1 MTEVDKNQQAEQ
13 QKISDLYATL
23 KQEQPTAELDQRI
36 LDLAKQQVVPL
47 ESALET
53 KAQILRADKRSWRRW
68 QWPLSI
74 AASVMLVSVIFI
86 DQISKF
92 MPGSVIL
99 APQEINELMPDSAKS
114 SVARDSNNNANL
126 NSEAKEQPE
135 VLGLSIN
142 DGADGELTS
151 TVIEDKHAQLQGEQ
165 TALAKQAMR
174 EKQQLTE
181 RTLVEKQKR
190 ESTAVGESQTQLV
203 LLDIETLQQQLS
215 IKQAQ
220 LVILQQQ
227 EGVKL
232 RPDSLREN
240 NIARFSL
247 NTLKLKELKTQVSEL
262 QDTLFAQMNA
272 YNQQVLGW
280 QASDELLSLLSREQ
294 QQLWLNARRGSQ

>member
-1 MTEVDKNQQAEQ
+1 MTEVDKNQQAQQ

-23 KQEQPTAELDQRI
+23 KQEQPTAELDKRI
-36 LDLAKQQVVPL
+36 LDLAKQQVAPR

-53 KAQILRADKRSWRRW
+53 KAQILSVDKRSWRRW

-86 DQISKF
+86 DQTSKF

-142 DGADGELTS
+142 ADAGDELTS
-151 TVIEDKHAQLQGEQ
+151 TVVEDKHAQLQGEQ
-165 TALAKQAMR
+165 TALAKQAVR

-181 RTLVEKQKR
+181 RALVEKQKR
-190 ESTAVGESQTQLV
+190 MSAAVSESQTQLV
-203 LLDIETLQQQLS
+203 LLEIETLQQQLS

-262 QDTLFAQMNA
+262 QDTLFVQMNA
-272 YNQQVLGW
+272 YNQQVPGW

>member
-1 MTEVDKNQQAEQ
+1 MTEVDKNQQAQQ

-23 KQEQPTAELDQRI
+23 KQEQPTAELDKRI
-36 LDLAKQQVVPL
+36 LDLAKQQVAPR

-53 KAQILRADKRSWRRW
+53 KAQILSVDKRSWRRW

-86 DQISKF
+86 DQTSKF

-142 DGADGELTS
+142 DGAGDELTS
-151 TVIEDKHAQLQGEQ
+151 TVVEDKHAQLQGE
-165 TALAKQAMR
+165 LAKQAVR

-181 RTLVEKQKR
+181 WALVEKQKR
-190 ESTAVGESQTQLV
+190 MSAAVSESQTQLV
-203 LLDIETLQQQLS
+203 LLEIETLQQQLS

-262 QDTLFAQMNA
+262 QDTLFVQMNA
-272 YNQQVLGW
+272 YNQQVPGW

>member
-1 MTEVDKNQQAEQ
+1 MTEVDKNQQAQQ

-23 KQEQPTAELDQRI
+23 KQEQSTAELDKRI
-36 LDLAKQQVVPL
+36 LDLAKQQVAL
-47 ESALET
+47 RKSALET
-53 KAQILRADKRSWRRW
+53 KAQILSVDKRSWRRW

-86 DQISKF
+86 DQTSKF

-142 DGADGELTS
+142 ADAGDELTS
-151 TVIEDKHAQLQGEQ
+151 TVLEDKHAQLQGEQ
-165 TALAKQAMR
+165 TALAKQAVR

-181 RTLVEKQKR
+181 RALVERQKR
-190 ESTAVGESQTQLV
+190 MSTAVSESQTQLV
-203 LLDIETLQQQLS
+203 LLEIETLQQQLS

-220 LVILQQQ
+220 LVILQQK

-262 QDTLFAQMNA
+262 QDTLFVQMNA
-272 YNQQVLGW
+272 YNQQVPGW

>member
-1 MTEVDKNQQAEQ
+1 MTEVDKNQQAQQ

-23 KQEQPTAELDQRI
+23 KQEQSTAELDKRI
-36 LDLAKQQVVPL
+36 LDLAKQQVAL
-47 ESALET
+47 RKSALET
-53 KAQILRADKRSWRRW
+53 KAQILSVDKRSWRRW

-86 DQISKF
+86 DQTSKF

-142 DGADGELTS
+142 ADAGDELTS
-151 TVIEDKHAQLQGEQ
+151 TVVEDKHAQLQGEQ
-165 TALAKQAMR
+165 TALAKQAVR

-181 RTLVEKQKR
+181 RALVERQKR
-190 ESTAVGESQTQLV
+190 MSTAVSESQTQLV
-203 LLDIETLQQQLS
+203 LLEIETLQQQLS

-220 LVILQQQ
+220 LVILQQK

-262 QDTLFAQMNA
+262 QDTLFVQMNA
-272 YNQQVLGW
+272 YNQQVPGW